1 MANTDLIKAIR
12 ARTSLSFKDITKA
25 IEALQTEDQDKIIAH
40 LREQGTLKAQARADR
55 QTSQG
60 GIFSYVHDGKIAVLV
75 EVKCETDFVARS
87 NTFQTL
93 GNDIAL
99 HIVAN
104 QPKFVS
110 EDQVDTDFINKELEI
125 AKEQLKNQGKSD
137 EMIEKILAGK
147 KNSIQKDFSLL
158 SQPFLKDTSLTVSQL
173 VIACSQETGEKIEV
187 TRFVLYTLNS

>member
-25 IEALQTEDQDKIIAH
+25 IDAVGNENEDEIISY
-40 LREQGTLKAQARADR
+40 LREQGTLKAAARADR
-55 QTSQG
+55 ETSQG

-75 EVKCETDFVARS
+75 EVKCESDFVARS
-87 NTFQTL
+87 DVFQTL
-93 GNDIAL
+93 GNDLAL

-110 EDQVDTDFINKELEI
+110 EDQVDQEFIKKELEI
-125 AKEQLKNQGKSD
+125 ATEQLRLQGKPED
-137 EMIEKILAGK
+137 MIEKILGGK

-158 SQPFLKDTSLTVSQL
+158 SQPFLKDTSRSVQEIVTG
-173 VIACSQETGEKIEV
+173 CSQETGEKIQV
-187 TRFVLYTLNS
+187 TRFTVFCLNS